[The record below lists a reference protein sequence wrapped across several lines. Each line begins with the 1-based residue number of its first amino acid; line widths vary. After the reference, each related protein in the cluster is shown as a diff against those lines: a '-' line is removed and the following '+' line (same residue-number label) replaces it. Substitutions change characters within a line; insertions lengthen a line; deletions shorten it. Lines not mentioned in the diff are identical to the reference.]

1 MSTLVL
7 NPAAAVPAS
16 AAAAAASSQLAAD
29 CEHFSKLC
37 CNKAPSPHFLA
48 LFSRNQ
54 WNVKWPVY
62 AKKGFYRLTSGR
74 FNRAKCAVSARSR
87 LNSPWLVG
95 CFSLLCGRGG
105 AKHTFTHLHHEWS
118 LSAPN
123 WLQVVQKSCR
133 TPSSNAMH
141 WWVRPV
147 VCIFTFFF

>member
-62 AKKGFYRLTSGR
+62 GKKGFYRLTSGR

-95 CFSLLCGRGG
+95 CFSLLCVGG
-105 AKHTFTHLHHEWS
+105 VERNTHLHICIMND
-118 LSAPN
+118 LCQLQIDYN
-123 WLQVVQKSCR
+123 WPKNLVELLQ
-133 TPSSNAMH
+133 AMQ
-141 WWVRPV
+141 
-147 VCIFTFFF
+147 CIGGSDQ